1 MIVIGID
8 PGIADG
14 KPLALVTVDTDEL
27 RVVSCAEKHIGSGH
41 SLWTKYGIWRRCLWL
56 AIERDKPDLVAIED
70 SRGVGGK
77 GSAHLQTLVSLLSEV
92 AEIWYNSP
100 TILVKPTEAK
110 AAVRKGNSTK
120 EEIAQTIRMLM
131 DCSGLPEGHDW
142 TDAVAV
148 ALAGERKWQME
159 QLKEGG

>member
-8 PGIADG
+8 VGTADKKPIAI
-14 KPLALVTVDTDEL
+14 VTVDTDEW

-56 AIERDKPDLVAIED
+56 AIERDEPDLVAIED
-70 SRGVGGK
+70 SRGIGGR
-77 GSAHLQTLVSLLSEV
+77 GSAHLQTLVTLLKER
-92 AEIWYNSP
+92 AEELGVP
-100 TILVKPTEAK
+100 VVLVKPTEAK

-120 EEIAQTIRMLM
+120 EEIAQTIRALM
-131 DCSGLPEGHDW
+131 DCSELLAGHDW

-159 QLKEGG
+159 QLKKGGG